1 MQRRPYHK
9 RCKSIESDR
18 IKVQILRES
27 IPDSQGI
34 DRLLRYETHL
44 SRESDRILSRLERL
58 QRTRK
63 GQPLP
68 PQMDVNIS

>member
-27 IPDSQGI
+27 IPDSQGM

-44 SRESDRILSRLERL
+44 TREGDRILSRLERL
-58 QRTRK
+58 QRTRE
-63 GQPLP
+63 GQPVP